1 MIFKDE
7 TRREQREMNKVRF
20 KRPLPDERVKEFD
33 ALMITPDCVCLN
45 STKATLRIADVDS
58 FRADIAAFRT
68 FFPKH
73 DALPLVGI
81 LASLAVEKSMLAY
94 AERQAFWCWRPVTS
108 SWRSRTGP
116 ISGPSVGNN
125 PGPAIALGVAEKL
138 EPPRFFLSDPNY
150 TPAQGTAM
158 QLKVLAFV
166 LAGGEGTRLYPL
178 TRERAK
184 PAVPFGG
191 KYRIVDFVLSNLI
204 NSGIY
209 SIYVLIQ
216 FRSQSLLQ
224 HLSDGWKLGGVLKNE
239 FLIPVPAQMRT
250 EGKEWYQGT
259 ADAIHQNINLI
270 EQSRPD
276 VVVVFGADHIYRM
289 NIRAMIEYHEQKCAH
304 VTIAALPMD
313 KKFAKDFG
321 VIEAT
326 NSGRIMGFHEKRA
339 NAPTMPGDPGQIYA
353 SMGNYVFST
362 DMLVK
367 MIEED
372 RRNPKSSH
380 DFGKDILPQAVGQA
394 EMFAYNFNTNRIS
407 GEDTG
412 KTPYWRDVGTLD
424 AFYEAN
430 MDIRA
435 ISPELNLFNREW
447 PLRTA
452 SYPDP
457 PAKFAFD
464 EEERR
469 GQAIDSV
476 ISEGCIISGGQ
487 VRDSVL
493 GRNIYVHAGSEIS
506 ACVIFDNCDIGRNT
520 KLRRCIVQKNA
531 RIPEGS
537 VIGYDHEKDKRHYLV
552 TESGIVVIDGK
563 RTPMQLSRL
572 TI

>member
-1 MIFKDE
+1 
-7 TRREQREMNKVRF
+7 
-20 KRPLPDERVKEFD
+20 
-33 ALMITPDCVCLN
+33 
-45 STKATLRIADVDS
+45 
-58 FRADIAAFRT
+58 
-68 FFPKH
+68 
-73 DALPLVGI
+73 
-81 LASLAVEKSMLAY
+81 
-94 AERQAFWCWRPVTS
+94 
-108 SWRSRTGP
+108 
-116 ISGPSVGNN
+116 
-125 PGPAIALGVAEKL
+125 
-138 EPPRFFLSDPNY
+138 
-150 TPAQGTAM
+150 M

-224 HLSDGWKLGGVLKNE
+224 HLSDGWQFGGVLKTE

-289 NIRAMIEYHEQKCAH
+289 NIRAMIEYHEQKRAH

-321 VIEAT
+321 VVEAT
-326 NSGRIMGFHEKRA
+326 SSGRIMGFHEKRPD
-339 NAPTMPGDPGQIYA
+339 APTMPGDPSRVYA

-372 RRNPKSSH
+372 RRNPDSSH
-380 DFGKDILPQAVGQA
+380 DFGKDILPRAVGRA
-394 EMFAYNFNTNRIS
+394 EMFAYNFNTNPIP
-407 GEDTG
+407 GEDPD

-464 EEERR
+464 EEDRR

-493 GRNIYVHAGSEIS
+493 GRNVYVHAGAEIE

-520 KLRRCIVQKNA
+520 KLRRCVIQKNV

-537 VIGYDHEKDKRHYLV
+537 VIGYDHEKDKKHHLV
-552 TESGIVVIDGK
+552 TESGIVVVDGK
-563 RTPMQLSRL
+563 RTPMLLSTL